1 MKNYRYSYIALCAS
15 YLLYYISLGAFSPF
29 LNIYYERIGLS
40 GSQIGFITSAGYIVA
55 MLFSPVWGAITDKNH
70 KYKSMIAF
78 LSLTTTL
85 LTILWKQQT
94 FFLFIFIFSLLL
106 NIFRSNIGNLL
117 DALAIQSCKE
127 NNKEFSFVRA
137 MGSLGYLIA
146 SFGIGNFLFE
156 KFQLQGPYIQILA
169 IGNVLLVLCLLFIK
183 PISHQ
188 KSETVKEEGN
198 FLELFKNKDYVFILF
213 SCFFTII
220 VNDSTINYLGNHLVS
235 TLQLPD
241 SAIGLNTCAMVLP
254 EVFIIMNIHK
264 MIRKIGLKKSFMIA
278 IITQILRCI
287 LYATSTS
294 LPIFMIGSLVHGLM
308 IGVGTV
314 GVVDYIHKKIPSH
327 MMARAMTVYGGFTV
341 ISYAIQAQA
350 YGFVYQMFGSHMIFI
365 ITLVCTAIALLM
377 TLKTKRLD

>member
-127 NNKEFSFVRA
+127 NNK
-137 MGSLGYLIA
+137 GYT
-146 SFGIGNFLFE
+146 
-156 KFQLQGPYIQILA
+156 
-169 IGNVLLVLCLLFIK
+169 CFI
-183 PISHQ
+183 
-188 KSETVKEEGN
+188 T
-198 FLELFKNKDYVFILF
+198 
-213 SCFFTII
+213 
-220 VNDSTINYLGNHLVS
+220 
-235 TLQLPD
+235 
-241 SAIGLNTCAMVLP
+241 
-254 EVFIIMNIHK
+254 
-264 MIRKIGLKKSFMIA
+264 
-278 IITQILRCI
+278 
-287 LYATSTS
+287 
-294 LPIFMIGSLVHGLM
+294 
-308 IGVGTV
+308 
-314 GVVDYIHKKIPSH
+314 
-327 MMARAMTVYGGFTV
+327 
-341 ISYAIQAQA
+341 
-350 YGFVYQMFGSHMIFI
+350 
-365 ITLVCTAIALLM
+365 
-377 TLKTKRLD
+377 

>member
-169 IGNVLLVLCLLFIK
+169 IGNVLLVLCLLSIK

-213 SCFFTII
+213 LCFFTII

>member
-183 PISHQ
+183 PINHQ

-213 SCFFTII
+213 LCFFTII

>member
-127 NNKEFSFVRA
+127 NNK
-137 MGSLGYLIA
+137 
-146 SFGIGNFLFE
+146 
-156 KFQLQGPYIQILA
+156 
-169 IGNVLLVLCLLFIK
+169 
-183 PISHQ
+183 
-188 KSETVKEEGN
+188 
-198 FLELFKNKDYVFILF
+198 
-213 SCFFTII
+213 
-220 VNDSTINYLGNHLVS
+220 
-235 TLQLPD
+235 
-241 SAIGLNTCAMVLP
+241 
-254 EVFIIMNIHK
+254 
-264 MIRKIGLKKSFMIA
+264 
-278 IITQILRCI
+278 
-287 LYATSTS
+287 
-294 LPIFMIGSLVHGLM
+294 
-308 IGVGTV
+308 
-314 GVVDYIHKKIPSH
+314 
-327 MMARAMTVYGGFTV
+327 
-341 ISYAIQAQA
+341 
-350 YGFVYQMFGSHMIFI
+350 
-365 ITLVCTAIALLM
+365 
-377 TLKTKRLD
+377 

>member
-213 SCFFTII
+213 LCFFTII

-264 MIRKIGLKKSFMIA
+264 MIRKIGLKKSFTIA

>member
-1 MKNYRYSYIALCAS
+1 MKNYKYSYIALCAS
-15 YLLYYISLGAFSPF
+15 YLLYYIALGAFSPF
-29 LNIYYERIGLS
+29 LNIYYERIGLN
-40 GSQIGFITSAGYIVA
+40 GSQIGFITSVGYIVA
-55 MLFSPVWGAITDKNH
+55 MLFSPIWGAITDKNH

-78 LSLTTTL
+78 LTLATTL
-85 LTILWKQQT
+85 VTILWKQQT

-156 KFQLQGPYIQILA
+156 KFQLQGPYIQVLA
-169 IGNVLLVLCLLFIK
+169 IGNVLLVLCLLFVK
-183 PISHQ
+183 PVTVTQ
-188 KSETVKEEGN
+188 TETKKEEGT

-213 SCFFTII
+213 LCFFTII

-235 TLQLPD
+235 TLKLPD

-264 MIRKIGLKKSFMIA
+264 LIRKIGLKKSFVLA
-278 IITQILRCI
+278 IITQIIRCV
-287 LYATSTS
+287 LYATSSS

-314 GVVDYIHKKIPSH
+314 GVVDYIHRKIPSH

-350 YGFVYQMFGSHMIFI
+350 YGFVYQMFGSHMIFV
-365 ITLVCTAIALLM
+365 ITLVCTTIALLM
-377 TLKTKRLD
+377 TLKTKKLD

>member
-1 MKNYRYSYIALCAS
+1 MKNYKYSYIALCAS
-15 YLLYYISLGAFSPF
+15 YLLYYIALGAFSPF
-29 LNIYYERIGLS
+29 LNIYYERIGLN

-55 MLFSPVWGAITDKNH
+55 MLFSPIWGAITDKNH
-70 KYKSMIAF
+70 KYKSMIAC
-78 LSLTTTL
+78 LTLATTL
-85 LTILWKQQT
+85 VTILWKQQT

-156 KFQLQGPYIQILA
+156 KFQLQGPYIQVLA
-169 IGNVLLVLCLLFIK
+169 IGNVLLVLCLLFVK
-183 PISHQ
+183 PVTVVQ
-188 KSETVKEEGN
+188 TETKKEDGN

-213 SCFFTII
+213 LCFFTII

-235 TLQLPD
+235 TLKLPD

-264 MIRKIGLKKSFMIA
+264 LIRKIGLKKSFVLA
-278 IITQILRCI
+278 IITQIIRCI
-287 LYATSTS
+287 LYATSSS

-314 GVVDYIHKKIPSH
+314 GVVDYIHRKIPSH

-350 YGFVYQMFGSHMIFI
+350 YGFVYQMFGSHMIFV
-365 ITLVCTAIALLM
+365 ITLVCTTIALLM
-377 TLKTKRLD
+377 TLKTKKLD

>member
-55 MLFSPVWGAITDKNH
+55 MLFSPVWGAITYKNH

-213 SCFFTII
+213 LCFFTII

>member
-15 YLLYYISLGAFSPF
+15 YLLYYIALGAFSPF

-55 MLFSPVWGAITDKNH
+55 MLFSPIWGAITDKNH
-70 KYKSMIAF
+70 KYKSMIAI
-78 LSLTTTL
+78 LTMATTL
-85 LTILWKQQT
+85 VTILWKQQT

-169 IGNVLLVLCLLFIK
+169 IGNILLVLCLLFVK
-183 PISHQ
+183 PITVTQ
-188 KSETVKEEGN
+188 TETKKEEGS

-213 SCFFTII
+213 LCFFTII

-235 TLQLPD
+235 TLKLPD

-264 MIRKIGLKKSFMIA
+264 LIRKIGLKKSFVLA
-278 IITQILRCI
+278 IITQILRCV
-287 LYATSTS
+287 LYATATS

-308 IGVGTV
+308 IGVGSV
-314 GVVDYIHKKIPSH
+314 GVIDYIHKKIPSH

-341 ISYAIQAQA
+341 VSYAIQAQA
-350 YGFVYQMFGSHMIFI
+350 YGFVYQMFGSHMIFV
-365 ITLVCTAIALLM
+365 ITLVCTTIALLM

>member
-213 SCFFTII
+213 LCFFTII

-365 ITLVCTAIALLM
+365 ITLVCTTIALLM

>member
-183 PISHQ
+183 PITHQ

-213 SCFFTII
+213 LCFFTII

>member
-213 SCFFTII
+213 LCFFTII

-264 MIRKIGLKKSFMIA
+264 MIRKIGLKKSFTIA

-377 TLKTKRLD
+377 TIKTKRLD

>member
-15 YLLYYISLGAFSPF
+15 YLLYYIALGAFSPF

-55 MLFSPVWGAITDKNH
+55 MLFSPIWGSITDRNH
-70 KYKSMIAF
+70 RYKSMIAM
-78 LSLTTTL
+78 LTLATTL
-85 LTILWKQQT
+85 VTILWKQQT
-94 FFLFIFIFSLLL
+94 FFLFVFIFSLLM

-169 IGNVLLVLCLLFIK
+169 IANVLLVIGLLFVK
-183 PISHQ
+183 PITQ
-188 KSETVKEEGN
+188 PKAETKKEQGN
-198 FLELFKNKDYVFILF
+198 FLELFKNQDYVFILF
-213 SCFFTII
+213 LCFFTII

-264 MIRKIGLKKSFMIA
+264 LIRKIGLKKSFILA

-294 LPIFMIGSLVHGLM
+294 LPMFMIGSLVHGLM

-314 GVVDYIHKKIPSH
+314 GVIDYIHRKIPSH

-341 ISYAIQAQA
+341 VSYAIQAQA
-350 YGFVYQMFGSHMIFI
+350 YGFVYQMFGSHMIFM
-365 ITLVCTAIALLM
+365 ITLACTVVALLM

>member
-213 SCFFTII
+213 LCFFTII

>member
-1 MKNYRYSYIALCAS
+1 MKNYKYSYIALCAS
-15 YLLYYISLGAFSPF
+15 YLLYYIALGAFSPF
-29 LNIYYERIGLS
+29 LNIYYERIGLN
-40 GSQIGFITSAGYIVA
+40 GSQIGFITSVGYIVA
-55 MLFSPVWGAITDKNH
+55 MLFSPIWGAITDRNH
-70 KYKSMIAF
+70 KYKSMIAI
-78 LSLTTTL
+78 LTLATTL
-85 LTILWKQQT
+85 VTILWKQQT
-94 FFLFIFIFSLLL
+94 FFFFIFIFSLLL

-156 KFQLQGPYIQILA
+156 KFQLQGPYIQVLA
-169 IGNVLLVLCLLFIK
+169 IGNVLLVLCLLFVK
-183 PISHQ
+183 PVTVVQ
-188 KSETVKEEGN
+188 TETKKEEGN

-213 SCFFTII
+213 LCFFTII

-235 TLQLPD
+235 TLKLPD

-264 MIRKIGLKKSFMIA
+264 LIRKIGLKKSFVLA
-278 IITQILRCI
+278 IITQIIRCI
-287 LYATSTS
+287 LYATSSS

-314 GVVDYIHKKIPSH
+314 GVVDYIHRKIPSH

-350 YGFVYQMFGSHMIFI
+350 YGFVYQMFGSHMIFV
-365 ITLVCTAIALLM
+365 ITLVCTTIALLM
-377 TLKTKRLD
+377 TLKTKKLD

>member
-188 KSETVKEEGN
+188 TSETKKEEGN

-213 SCFFTII
+213 LCFFTII

-264 MIRKIGLKKSFMIA
+264 MIRKIGLKKSFIIA